1 MDNQPKWKCVA
12 QLGDANPREHG
23 GYWVFVDE
31 TGVYAPEGEWLVVPD
46 NEEEPREAQAFRF
59 PLELC
64 TFQEG
69 VLSDNKFHPLLPAW
83 FAKHI
88 ASIASTNGMTE
99 LDLINLF
106 CSTDPI
112 KRAEAYRALISQF
125 GAFELDQYPLSL
137 TAEEVDDRYHT
148 SEYYV

>member
-12 QLGDANPREHG
+12 QLGDANPREYG

-31 TGVYAPEGEWLVVPD
+31 TGVYAPDGEWLVVPD
-46 NEEEPREAQAFRF
+46 DEEKTQEAQAFRF

-112 KRAEAYRALISQF
+112 KRAEAYRALILSL

-137 TAEEVDDRYHT
+137 TAEEVEDRYYT